1 MIFHC
6 DCCGR
11 RIGKQ
16 ATHYLADD
24 NRMMLCGRCVLP
36 RSTHHRMYP
45 NCPEKWHD
53 MHDHGPISFATRA
66 GACRVLNGGAT

>member
-1 MIFHC
+1 
-6 DCCGR
+6 
-11 RIGKQ
+11 
-16 ATHYLADD
+16 
-24 NRMMLCGRCVLP
+24 MMLCGRCVLP